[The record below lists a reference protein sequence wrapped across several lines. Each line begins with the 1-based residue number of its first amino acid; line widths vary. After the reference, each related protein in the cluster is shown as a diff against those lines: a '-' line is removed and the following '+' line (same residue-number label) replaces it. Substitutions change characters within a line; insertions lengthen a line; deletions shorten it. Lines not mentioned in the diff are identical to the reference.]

1 VASQVYLV
9 SSGRKEEKGKRMYL
23 KNFLNK
29 SLTIDYKCRTVAKQF
44 GIYAFFWGVKD
55 GIATTCQNSWLSF
68 LLLKEIAENLWFCK
82 DNSVKR

>member
-1 VASQVYLV
+1 MASQVYLV

-44 GIYAFFWGVKD
+44 GIYGFGDFKKTGLPLLVRTV
-55 GIATTCQNSWLSF
+55 GF
-68 LLLKEIAENLWFCK
+68 LFSSLRKLLKIFGF
-82 DNSVKR
+82 VKIIL

>member
-44 GIYAFFWGVKD
+44 GIYGFGDFKRLDCHYLSEQLAFF
-55 GIATTCQNSWLSF
+55 SLP
-68 LLLKEIAENLWFCK
+68 
-82 DNSVKR
+82 

>member
-1 VASQVYLV
+1 
-9 SSGRKEEKGKRMYL
+9 MYL

-44 GIYAFFWGVKD
+44 GIYAFFGGVKD